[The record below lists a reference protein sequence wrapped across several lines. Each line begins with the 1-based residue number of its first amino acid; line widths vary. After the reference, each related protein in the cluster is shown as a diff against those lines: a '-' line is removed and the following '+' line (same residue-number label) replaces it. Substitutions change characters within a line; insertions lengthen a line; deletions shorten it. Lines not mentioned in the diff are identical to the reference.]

1 MRAFPH
7 PPMAMWSGIRC
18 ELKLTH
24 ATTEQADRAAE
35 GPGEVTAA
43 IAVVKAGMPSGSP
56 TRPVEAA
63 EPGMGDAIGAAT
75 ESATLPQYAPAS
87 ADTLNTSSHA
97 TLPSQNCRDG
107 DRRKR
112 IRVAMSEATATMD
125 SRGSRDH
132 GVSSGADTELT
143 FRRTPYDTPMICIS
157 WIIHVS

>member
-1 MRAFPH
+1 MR
-7 PPMAMWSGIRC
+7 
-18 ELKLTH
+18 LKLTH

-56 TRPVEAA
+56 TKPVEAA
-63 EPGMGDAIGAAT
+63 EPGMGDTIGAEA

-97 TLPSQNCRDG
+97 TLPAKIAAMATAKS
-107 DRRKR
+107 

-125 SRGSRDH
+125 REIPET
-132 GVSSGADTELT
+132 TEFPAVT
-143 FRRTPYDTPMICIS
+143 AQS
-157 WIIHVS
+157 